1 MLVFLDIDEDTAQ
14 QGEKKR
20 ERERETER
28 SHTKGDES
36 PAQTTGLFKFPR
48 PEDGIDDFP

>member
-14 QGEKKR
+14 QGEKK
-20 ERERETER
+20 RERETER